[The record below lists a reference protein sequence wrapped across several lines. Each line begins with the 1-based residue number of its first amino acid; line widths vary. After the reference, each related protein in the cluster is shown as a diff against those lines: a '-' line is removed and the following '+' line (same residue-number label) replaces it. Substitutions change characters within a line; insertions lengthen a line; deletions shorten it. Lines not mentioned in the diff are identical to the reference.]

1 MKCAETDLKPTKQVT
16 YTVGHLSNA
25 LSHGSGWLSLS
36 VFMLIFMQVG
46 MFICQLLS
54 EKTKERLILMYA

>member
-36 VFMLIFMQVG
+36 VFMQVG